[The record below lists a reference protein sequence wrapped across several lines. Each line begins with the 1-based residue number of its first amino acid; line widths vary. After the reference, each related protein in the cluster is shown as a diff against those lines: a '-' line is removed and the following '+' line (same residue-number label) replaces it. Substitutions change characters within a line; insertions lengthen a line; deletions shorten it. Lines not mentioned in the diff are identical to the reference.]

1 MNLLCNDLR
10 TMDAYGL
17 IAGCCLAALA
27 ALVLWRGSRWQASQ
41 IARQGGED
49 QVHDLRVVLRRMSRI
64 AVVCGVVAACVCTGT
79 ARWAGISPAAAAVTV
94 VIAAACLVLP
104 IAAARRPVVSAYASV
119 RGIPVRAL
127 RSYRRRAVAVI
138 LIVAAFWPLAVVL
151 PVRPSLPGDVVILLA
166 ACLAV
171 SPVVTGLLAPG
182 LARLLGPAPLPAPV
196 QARLSA
202 LSAELGVSVRGR
214 LTQARTQKVANAGQV
229 GWLPGLRYVL
239 VTDYLL
245 DELTPAEVDAVLAHE
260 LGHARHRDLLFRQ
273 LLAGLLLIPLFL
285 LLTELAQGGSPGTL
299 LVLSAIVIAGVLGL
313 GRLRAARA
321 IRQELA
327 ADDLAVTAVGPAAL
341 ASALARLTELNAI
354 KRETSLSWDRKVGH
368 PGMAK
373 RIARLQAAGAAG
385 AAGATGAAGQA
396 PAEALAGP
404 EK

>member
-1 MNLLCNDLR
+1 MN
-10 TMDAYGL
+10 AYGL
-17 IAGCCLAALA
+17 TTGCCLAALA
-27 ALVLWRGSRWQASQ
+27 ALVLWRGSRWQAGQ

-49 QVHDLRVVLRRMSRI
+49 RVHDLRVVLRRMSRI
-64 AVVCGVVAACVCTGT
+64 AAACGAVAACVCIGT
-79 ARWAGISPAAAAVTV
+79 ARWAGISPVAAAVAV
-94 VIAAACLVLP
+94 AVAAACLVLP
-104 IAAARRPVVSAYASV
+104 IAAARRPVVSAYARV

-138 LIVAAFWPLAVVL
+138 LIVVAFWPLAVVL
-151 PVRPSLPGDVVILLA
+151 PLRASLSGDVLILLA

-202 LSAELGVSVRGR
+202 LSAELGVPVRGR
-214 LTQARTQKVANAGQV
+214 LIPARGQKVANAGQV

-273 LLAGLLLIPLFL
+273 LLACVLLIPLFL
-285 LLTELAQGGSPGTL
+285 LVSELAQDGSPGTL
-299 LVLSAIVIAGVLGL
+299 LVLSAIAIVGVLGV

-327 ADDLAVTAVGPAAL
+327 ADDVAVAAVGPAAL

-373 RIARLQAAGAAG
+373 RIARLQAAGAP
-385 AAGATGAAGQA
+385 GAAGQA
-396 PAEALAGP
+396 GAPGQSPAEAMAGP